1 MVKAI
6 ITLKNIT
13 GISDKFFVS
22 EVKQFFKSS
31 ISIEN
36 IVLEIDKYE
45 PLSHFTHLFLPI
57 VIERVF
63 FICSFGIMAVWKF
76 SLEGYQVTRRFN

>member
-13 GISDKFFVS
+13 GIFDNFFVA

-36 IVLEIDKYE
+36 IALEIGKYE
-45 PLSHFTHLFLPI
+45 PLSHFIHLFLPI

-63 FICSFGIMAVWKF
+63 YMFFWYHGC
-76 SLEGYQVTRRFN
+76 LEVLA